1 MVQKTSVETYHS
13 IKNSGLISEKRMKV
27 YEILYENPQGLTGTQ
42 VSEIFKEKYP
52 SAKHSETIR
61 NRITELRDMGV
72 VLDMGVVECEFTNRK
87 VLKWCTSDNL
97 PLKIG
102 KKSTLKE
109 KVDEILEQVKLFG
122 ISVKGTL
129 PEDETKKLRNIYYQ
143 IENLKK

>member
-1 MVQKTSVETYHS
+1 MIQKTSIQTYHY

-72 VLDMGVVECEFTNRK
+72 VLEIGTVECEFTNRK
-87 VLKWCTSDNL
+87 VLLWCTSNNL
-97 PLKIG
+97 PIKLE
-102 KKSTLKE
+102 KKLTLKE

-122 ISVKGTL
+122 VGVRGTL
-129 PEDETKKLRNIYYQ
+129 PETETEKLRNIYYQ
-143 IENLKK
+143 IENLKN

>member
-1 MVQKTSVETYHS
+1 MVQKTSIETYHS

-61 NRITELRDMGV
+61 NRITELHDMGV
-72 VLDMGVVECEFTNRK
+72 VVDMGVVKCEFTNRK
-87 VLKWCTSDNL
+87 VIKWCTSDNL
-97 PLKIG
+97 PFKLG
-102 KKSTLKE
+102 KKLTLKE
-109 KVDEILEQVKLFG
+109 KVDEILENIKLFG
-122 ISVKGTL
+122 ISSKSIL
-129 PEDETKKLRNIYYQ
+129 PEVEKEKLRSIYYQ

>member
-1 MVQKTSVETYHS
+1 MVQKTSIETYHS

-42 VSEIFKEKYP
+42 VSEMFKEKYP

-72 VLDMGVVECEFTNRK
+72 VLEMGVVECEFTNRK

-102 KKSTLKE
+102 KKLTEKE
-109 KVDEILEQVKLFG
+109 K
-122 ISVKGTL
+122 
-129 PEDETKKLRNIYYQ
+129 LRSIYYQ